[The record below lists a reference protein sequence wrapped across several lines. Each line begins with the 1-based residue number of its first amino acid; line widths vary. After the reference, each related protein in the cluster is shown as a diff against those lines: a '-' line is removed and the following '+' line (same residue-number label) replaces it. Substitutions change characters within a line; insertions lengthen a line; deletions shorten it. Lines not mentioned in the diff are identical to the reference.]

1 MTHCLFF
8 FLSFNIDE
16 IENITG
22 GECGIFSPGTV
33 VYLKFA
39 IVIFTYLHLK
49 EKLHTSLAV
58 LAIQNLCRQCH
69 PVPLLLDADF
79 LPNTGDS
86 WASGKGDRTASTVQ
100 RHCIPRNGTCL
111 KNYHR

>member
-1 MTHCLFF
+1 MWD
-8 FLSFNIDE
+8 FLSRYSCIFKICHRDMYLSTFKRKTLNE
-16 IENITG
+16 I
-22 GECGIFSPGTV
+22 
-33 VYLKFA
+33 
-39 IVIFTYLHLK
+39 
-49 EKLHTSLAV
+49 HTSLAV

-100 RHCIPRNGTCL
+100 RHCIPKNGTCL
-111 KNYHR
+111 KNYYR

>member
-1 MTHCLFF
+1 MY
-8 FLSFNIDE
+8 LSTFKRKTLNE
-16 IENITG
+16 I
-22 GECGIFSPGTV
+22 
-33 VYLKFA
+33 
-39 IVIFTYLHLK
+39 
-49 EKLHTSLAV
+49 HTSLAV